1 MIKCAARDAFAAL
14 DRKNEDINMCGIIGF
29 IGHDALSRILNGL
42 ELLEYRGYDSAGL
55 AVRGE
60 AETVPEI
67 HKCQGRVKDL
77 REISPKEDHFTCGIG
92 HTRWATHGGV
102 SDTNAHPHRVGNVTL
117 VHNGIVENYKELSE
131 EYEVEDELVSET
143 DTEVVAALLNT
154 FYKGDPNEAIRRTV
168 KKLKGTYA
176 LVVMFDDIP
185 DTIYAVRNVS
195 PIVVAKKDDLTILAS
210 DPAALYQYSK
220 EFFVLDEACIL
231 KAEKGAVSV
240 VDFNGN
246 EVEPKMQVVDWD
258 ASNTGKQGY
267 PFYME
272 KEINEQPEALKK
284 ILSTY
289 VIDNDIELGYDGAVD
304 KALTAFNR
312 VCIVAC
318 GTALHAGMM
327 GANLFKKWLGIP
339 VEVEMASEFIYSDTV
354 LDKDTL
360 FIAVS
365 QSGETIDTME
375 ALKKAKNEGACCLAI
390 LNVRGSS
397 ISRTA
402 DYTLYTDAGPEIAV
416 ASTKAYTTQM
426 MIFYLLTLR
435 CASLRGKITGEYL
448 EHALENLRR
457 VPDAISQV
465 IAMKSEIRRQAKEVI
480 MASDLFMI
488 GRGMDYQVLLEGALK
503 LKEISYIHS
512 EAYAAGELKHG
523 PIALIT
529 EGTPVIAAAT
539 QTKLISKE
547 LSNVKEIKA
556 RGANVVLLTKEELK
570 DDFAQSGEYHVIGL
584 PNLDDEYMP
593 FPEIAALQLYS
604 YYVSADKG
612 LDVDKPRN
620 LAKVVT
626 VE

>member
-1 MIKCAARDAFAAL
+1 
-14 DRKNEDINMCGIIGF
+14 MCGIIGF
-29 IGHDALSRILNGL
+29 IGNDALNGILNGL
-42 ELLEYRGYDSAGL
+42 ELLEYRGYDSAGF
-55 AVRGE
+55 AIRRAGE
-60 AETVPEI
+60 SLPEI

-77 REISPKEDHFTCGIG
+77 REISPKTGDYTCGIG

-102 SDTNAHPHRVGNVTL
+102 SDTNAHPHRVGKVTL

-131 EYEVEDELVSET
+131 EYEVEDQLVSET
-143 DTEVVAALLNT
+143 DTEVVAALLNK

-185 DTIYAVRNVS
+185 DTIYATRNVS
-195 PIVVAKKDDLTILAS
+195 PIVVAKNKELTILAS
-210 DPAALYQYSK
+210 DPAALYEYSK
-220 EFFVLDEACIL
+220 EFFVLDEKCIL
-231 KAEKGAVSV
+231 KATKAQVSV
-240 VDFNGN
+240 VDFNGQ
-246 EVEPKMQVVDWD
+246 EVQPKMQVVDWD
-258 ASNTGKQGY
+258 AGNTGKQGY
-267 PFYME
+267 AYYME
-272 KEINEQPEALKK
+272 KEINEQPEALKR
-284 ILSTY
+284 ILTNYLVDGS
-289 VIDNDIELGYDGAVD
+289 IDLGYEGAVD
-304 KALTAFNR
+304 KMLTSFNR

-327 GANLFKKWLGIP
+327 GAHLFRKWLGIP
-339 VEVEMASEFIYSDTV
+339 VETEMASEFIYSDTI

-375 ALKKAKNEGACCLAI
+375 ALKKAKKEGAACLAV

-397 ISRTA
+397 ISRIA

-416 ASTKAYTTQM
+416 ASTKAYTTQL
-426 MIFYLLTLR
+426 MIFYLLVLR
-435 CASLRGKITGEYL
+435 CASLRGRMTEADL

-457 VPDAISQV
+457 VPDAITQV
-465 IAMKSEIRRQAKEVI
+465 IAIKDDIHRQAKEVI

-488 GRGMDYQVLLEGALK
+488 GRGMDYLVLLEGALK

-529 EGTPVIAAAT
+529 DGTPVIAAAT

-570 DDFAQSGEYHVIGL
+570 ADFAQSDEYHVIGL
-584 PNLDDEYMP
+584 PNLDDEYMS
-593 FPEIAALQLYS
+593 FPEIVALQLYS

>member
-1 MIKCAARDAFAAL
+1 
-14 DRKNEDINMCGIIGF
+14 MCGIIGF
-29 IGHDALSRILNGL
+29 IGNDALNGILNGL
-42 ELLEYRGYDSAGL
+42 ELLEYRGYDSAGF
-55 AVRGE
+55 AIRRAGE
-60 AETVPEI
+60 SLPEI

-77 REISPKEDHFTCGIG
+77 REISPKTGDYTCGIG

-102 SDTNAHPHRVGNVTL
+102 SDTNAHPHRVGKVTL

-131 EYEVEDELVSET
+131 EYEVEDQLVSET
-143 DTEVVAALLNT
+143 DTEVVAALLNK

-185 DTIYAVRNVS
+185 DTIYATRNVS
-195 PIVVAKKDDLTILAS
+195 PIVVAKNEELTILAS
-210 DPAALYQYSK
+210 DPAALYEYSK
-220 EFFVLDEACIL
+220 EFFVLDEKCIL
-231 KAEKGAVSV
+231 KATKAQVSV
-240 VDFNGN
+240 VDFNGQ
-246 EVEPKMQVVDWD
+246 EVQPKMQVVDWN
-258 ASNTGKQGY
+258 AGNTGKQGY
-267 PFYME
+267 AYYME
-272 KEINEQPEALKK
+272 KEINEQPEALKR
-284 ILSTY
+284 ILTNYLVDGS
-289 VIDNDIELGYDGAVD
+289 IDLGYEGAVD
-304 KALTAFNR
+304 KMLTSFNR

-327 GANLFKKWLGIP
+327 GAHLFRKWLGIP
-339 VEVEMASEFIYSDTV
+339 VETEMASEFIYSDTI

-375 ALKKAKNEGACCLAI
+375 ALKKAKKEGAACLAV

-397 ISRTA
+397 ISRIA

-416 ASTKAYTTQM
+416 ASTKAYTTQL
-426 MIFYLLTLR
+426 MIFYLLVLR
-435 CASLRGKITGEYL
+435 CASLRGRMTEADL

-457 VPDAISQV
+457 VPDAITQV
-465 IAMKSEIRRQAKEVI
+465 IAIKDDIHRQAKEVI

-488 GRGMDYQVLLEGALK
+488 GRGMDYLVLLEGALK

-529 EGTPVIAAAT
+529 DGTPVIAAAT

-570 DDFAQSGEYHVIGL
+570 ADFAQSDEYHVIGL
-584 PNLDDEYMP
+584 PNLDDEYMS
-593 FPEIAALQLYS
+593 FPEIVALQLYS

>member
-1 MIKCAARDAFAAL
+1 
-14 DRKNEDINMCGIIGF
+14 MCGIIGF
-29 IGHDALSRILNGL
+29 IGNDALNGILNGL
-42 ELLEYRGYDSAGL
+42 ELLEYRGYDSAGF
-55 AVRGE
+55 AIRRAGE
-60 AETVPEI
+60 SLPEI

-77 REISPKEDHFTCGIG
+77 REISPKTGDYTCGIG

-102 SDTNAHPHRVGNVTL
+102 SDTNAHPHRVGKVTL

-131 EYEVEDELVSET
+131 EYEVEDQLVSET
-143 DTEVVAALLNT
+143 DTEVVAALLNK

-176 LVVMFDDIP
+176 LVVMFDDVP
-185 DTIYAVRNVS
+185 DTIYATRNVS
-195 PIVVAKKDDLTILAS
+195 PIVVAKNEELTILAS
-210 DPAALYQYSK
+210 DPAALYEYSK
-220 EFFVLDEACIL
+220 EFFVLDEKCIL
-231 KAEKGAVSV
+231 KATKAQVSV
-240 VDFNGN
+240 VDFNGQ
-246 EVEPKMQVVDWD
+246 EVQPKMQVVDWD
-258 ASNTGKQGY
+258 AGNTGKQGY
-267 PFYME
+267 AYYME
-272 KEINEQPEALKK
+272 KEINEQPEALKR
-284 ILSTY
+284 ILTNYLVDGS
-289 VIDNDIELGYDGAVD
+289 IDLGYEGAVD
-304 KALTAFNR
+304 KMLTSFNR

-327 GANLFKKWLGIP
+327 GAHLFRKWLGIP
-339 VEVEMASEFIYSDTV
+339 VETEMASEFIYSDTV

-375 ALKKAKNEGACCLAI
+375 ALKKAKKEGAACLAV

-397 ISRTA
+397 ISRIA

-416 ASTKAYTTQM
+416 ASTKAYTTQL
-426 MIFYLLTLR
+426 MIFYLLVLR
-435 CASLRGKITGEYL
+435 CASLRGRMTEADL

-457 VPDAISQV
+457 VPDAITQV
-465 IAMKSEIRRQAKEVI
+465 IAIKDDIHRQAKEVI

-488 GRGMDYQVLLEGALK
+488 GRGMDYLVLLEGALK

-529 EGTPVIAAAT
+529 DGTPVIAAAT

-570 DDFAQSGEYHVIGL
+570 ADFAQSDEYHVIGL
-584 PNLDDEYMP
+584 PNLDDEYMS
-593 FPEIAALQLYS
+593 FPEIVALQLYS

>member
-1 MIKCAARDAFAAL
+1 
-14 DRKNEDINMCGIIGF
+14 MCGIIGF
-29 IGHDALSRILNGL
+29 IGNDALNGILNGL
-42 ELLEYRGYDSAGL
+42 ELLEYRGYDSAGF
-55 AVRGE
+55 AIRRAGE
-60 AETVPEI
+60 SQPEI

-77 REISPKEDHFTCGIG
+77 REISPKTGDYTCGIG

-102 SDTNAHPHRVGNVTL
+102 SDTNAHPHRVGKVTL

-131 EYEVEDELVSET
+131 EYEVEDQLVSET
-143 DTEVVAALLNT
+143 DTEVVAALLNK

-185 DTIYAVRNVS
+185 DTIYATRNVS
-195 PIVVAKKDDLTILAS
+195 PIVVAKNEELTILAS
-210 DPAALYQYSK
+210 DPAALYEYSK
-220 EFFVLDEACIL
+220 EFFVLDEKCIL
-231 KAEKGAVSV
+231 KATKAQVSV
-240 VDFNGN
+240 VDFNGQ
-246 EVEPKMQVVDWD
+246 EVQPKMQVVDWD
-258 ASNTGKQGY
+258 AGNTGKQGY
-267 PFYME
+267 AYYME
-272 KEINEQPEALKK
+272 KEINEQPEALKR
-284 ILSTY
+284 ILTNYLVDGS
-289 VIDNDIELGYDGAVD
+289 IDLGYEGAVD
-304 KALTAFNR
+304 NMLTSFNR

-327 GANLFKKWLGIP
+327 GAHLFRKWLGIP
-339 VEVEMASEFIYSDTV
+339 VETEMASEFIYSDTV

-375 ALKKAKNEGACCLAI
+375 ALKKAKKEGAACLAV

-397 ISRTA
+397 ISRIA

-416 ASTKAYTTQM
+416 ASTKAYTTQL
-426 MIFYLLTLR
+426 MIFYLLVLR
-435 CASLRGKITGEYL
+435 CASLRGRMTEADL

-457 VPDAISQV
+457 VPDAITQV
-465 IAMKSEIRRQAKEVI
+465 IAVKDDIHRQAKEVI

-488 GRGMDYQVLLEGALK
+488 GRGMDYLVLLEGALK

-529 EGTPVIAAAT
+529 DGTPVIAAAT
-539 QTKLISKE
+539 QTKLITKE

-556 RGANVVLLTKEELK
+556 RGANVVLLTKEEPK
-570 DDFAQSGEYHVIGL
+570 ADFAQSDEYHVIGL
-584 PNLDDEYMP
+584 PNLDDEYMS
-593 FPEIAALQLYS
+593 FPEIVALQLYS

>member
-1 MIKCAARDAFAAL
+1 
-14 DRKNEDINMCGIIGF
+14 MCGIIGF
-29 IGHDALSRILNGL
+29 IGNDALNGILNGL
-42 ELLEYRGYDSAGL
+42 ELLEYRGYDSAGF
-55 AVRGE
+55 AIRRAGE
-60 AETVPEI
+60 SLPEI

-77 REISPKEDHFTCGIG
+77 REISPKTGDYTCGIG

-102 SDTNAHPHRVGNVTL
+102 SDTNAHPHRVGKVTL

-131 EYEVEDELVSET
+131 EYEVEDQLVSET
-143 DTEVVAALLNT
+143 DTEVVAALLNK

-185 DTIYAVRNVS
+185 DTIYATRNVS
-195 PIVVAKKDDLTILAS
+195 PIVVAKNEELTILAS
-210 DPAALYQYSK
+210 DPAALYEYSK
-220 EFFVLDEACIL
+220 EFFVLDEKCIL
-231 KAEKGAVSV
+231 KATKAQVSV
-240 VDFNGN
+240 VDFNGQ
-246 EVEPKMQVVDWD
+246 EVQPKMQVVDWD
-258 ASNTGKQGY
+258 AGNTGKQGY
-267 PFYME
+267 AYYME
-272 KEINEQPEALKK
+272 KEINEQPEALKR
-284 ILSTY
+284 ILTNYLVDGS
-289 VIDNDIELGYDGAVD
+289 IDLGYEGAVD
-304 KALTAFNR
+304 KMLTSFNR

-327 GANLFKKWLGIP
+327 GAHLFRKWLGIL
-339 VEVEMASEFIYSDTV
+339 VETEMASEFIYSDTV

-375 ALKKAKNEGACCLAI
+375 ALKKAKKEGAACLAV

-397 ISRTA
+397 ISRIA

-416 ASTKAYTTQM
+416 ASTKAYTTQL
-426 MIFYLLTLR
+426 MIFYLLVLR
-435 CASLRGKITGEYL
+435 CASLRGRMTEADL

-457 VPDAISQV
+457 VPDAITQV
-465 IAMKSEIRRQAKEVI
+465 IAIKDDIHRQAKEVI

-488 GRGMDYQVLLEGALK
+488 GRGMDYLVLLEGALK

-529 EGTPVIAAAT
+529 DGTPVIAAAT

-570 DDFAQSGEYHVIGL
+570 ADFAQSDEYHVIGL
-584 PNLDDEYMP
+584 PNLDDEYMS
-593 FPEIAALQLYS
+593 FPEIVALQLYS

>member
-1 MIKCAARDAFAAL
+1 
-14 DRKNEDINMCGIIGF
+14 MCGIIGF
-29 IGHDALSRILNGL
+29 IGNDALNGILNGL
-42 ELLEYRGYDSAGL
+42 ELLEYRGYDSAGF
-55 AVRGE
+55 AIRRAGE
-60 AETVPEI
+60 SLPEI

-77 REISPKEDHFTCGIG
+77 REISPKTGDYTCGIG

-102 SDTNAHPHRVGNVTL
+102 SDTNAHPHRVGKVTL

-131 EYEVEDELVSET
+131 EYEVEDQLVSET
-143 DTEVVAALLNT
+143 DTEVVAALLNK

-185 DTIYAVRNVS
+185 DTIYATRNVS
-195 PIVVAKKDDLTILAS
+195 PIVVAKNEELTILAS
-210 DPAALYQYSK
+210 DPAALYEYSK
-220 EFFVLDEACIL
+220 EFFVLDEKCIL
-231 KAEKGAVSV
+231 KATKAQVSV
-240 VDFNGN
+240 VDFNGQ
-246 EVEPKMQVVDWD
+246 EVQPKMQVVDWD
-258 ASNTGKQGY
+258 AGNTGKQGY
-267 PFYME
+267 AYYME
-272 KEINEQPEALKK
+272 KEINEQPEALKR
-284 ILSTY
+284 ILTNYLVDGS
-289 VIDNDIELGYDGAVD
+289 IDLGYEGAVD
-304 KALTAFNR
+304 KMLTSFNR

-327 GANLFKKWLGIP
+327 GAHLFRKWLGIP
-339 VEVEMASEFIYSDTV
+339 VETEMASEFIYSDTV

-375 ALKKAKNEGACCLAI
+375 ALKKAKKEGAACLAV

-397 ISRTA
+397 ISRIA

-416 ASTKAYTTQM
+416 ASTKAYTTQL
-426 MIFYLLTLR
+426 MIFYLLVLR
-435 CASLRGKITGEYL
+435 CASLRGRMTEADL

-457 VPDAISQV
+457 VPDAITQV
-465 IAMKSEIRRQAKEVI
+465 IAIKDDIHRQAKEVI

-488 GRGMDYQVLLEGALK
+488 GRGMDYLVLLEGALK

-529 EGTPVIAAAT
+529 DGTPVIAAAT

-570 DDFAQSGEYHVIGL
+570 ADFAQSDEYHVIGL
-584 PNLDDEYMP
+584 PNLDDEYMS
-593 FPEIAALQLYS
+593 FPEIVALQLYP

>member
-1 MIKCAARDAFAAL
+1 
-14 DRKNEDINMCGIIGF
+14 MCGIIGF
-29 IGHDALSRILNGL
+29 IGNDALNGILNGL
-42 ELLEYRGYDSAGL
+42 ELLEYRGYDSAGF
-55 AVRGE
+55 AIRRAGE
-60 AETVPEI
+60 SQPEI

-77 REISPKEDHFTCGIG
+77 REISPKTGDYTCGIG

-102 SDTNAHPHRVGNVTL
+102 SDTNAHPHRVGKVTL

-131 EYEVEDELVSET
+131 EYEVEDQLVSET
-143 DTEVVAALLNT
+143 DTEVVAALLNK

-185 DTIYAVRNVS
+185 DTIYATRNVS
-195 PIVVAKKDDLTILAS
+195 PIVVAKNEELTILAS
-210 DPAALYQYSK
+210 DPAALYEYSK
-220 EFFVLDEACIL
+220 EFFVLDEKCIL
-231 KAEKGAVSV
+231 KATKAQVSV
-240 VDFNGN
+240 VDFNGQ
-246 EVEPKMQVVDWD
+246 EVQPKMQVVDWD
-258 ASNTGKQGY
+258 AGNTGKQGY
-267 PFYME
+267 AYYME
-272 KEINEQPEALKK
+272 KEINEQPEALKR
-284 ILSTY
+284 ILTNYLVDGS
-289 VIDNDIELGYDGAVD
+289 IDLGYEGAVD
-304 KALTAFNR
+304 KMLTSFNR

-327 GANLFKKWLGIP
+327 GVHLFRKWLGIP
-339 VEVEMASEFIYSDTV
+339 VETEMASEFIYSDTV

-375 ALKKAKNEGACCLAI
+375 ALKKAKKEGAACLAV

-397 ISRTA
+397 ISRIA

-416 ASTKAYTTQM
+416 ASTKAYTTQL
-426 MIFYLLTLR
+426 MIFYLLVLR
-435 CASLRGKITGEYL
+435 CASLRGRMTGADL

-457 VPDAISQV
+457 VPDAITQV
-465 IAMKSEIRRQAKEVI
+465 IAIKDDIHRQAKEVI

-488 GRGMDYQVLLEGALK
+488 GRGMDYLVLLEGALK

-529 EGTPVIAAAT
+529 DGTPVIAAAT

-570 DDFAQSGEYHVIGL
+570 ADFAQSDEYHVIGL
-584 PNLDDEYMP
+584 PNLDDEYMS
-593 FPEIAALQLYS
+593 FPEIVALQLYS

>member
-1 MIKCAARDAFAAL
+1 
-14 DRKNEDINMCGIIGF
+14 MCGIIGF
-29 IGHDALSRILNGL
+29 IGNDALNGILNGL
-42 ELLEYRGYDSAGL
+42 ELLEYRGYDSAGF
-55 AVRGE
+55 AIRRAGE
-60 AETVPEI
+60 SQPEI

-77 REISPKEDHFTCGIG
+77 REISPKTGDYTCGIG

-102 SDTNAHPHRVGNVTL
+102 SDTHAHPHRVGKVTL

-131 EYEVEDELVSET
+131 EYEVEDQLVSET
-143 DTEVVAALLNT
+143 DTEVVAALLNK

-176 LVVMFDDIP
+176 LVVMFDDIQ
-185 DTIYAVRNVS
+185 DTIYATRNVS
-195 PIVVAKKDDLTILAS
+195 PIVVAKNEELTILAS
-210 DPAALYQYSK
+210 DPAALYEYSK
-220 EFFVLDEACIL
+220 EFFVLDEKCIL
-231 KAEKGAVSV
+231 KATKAQVSV
-240 VDFNGN
+240 VDFNGQ
-246 EVEPKMQVVDWD
+246 EVQPKMQVVDWD
-258 ASNTGKQGY
+258 AGNTGKQGY
-267 PFYME
+267 AYYME
-272 KEINEQPEALKK
+272 KEINEQPEALKR
-284 ILSTY
+284 ILTNYLVDGS
-289 VIDNDIELGYDGAVD
+289 IDLGYEGAVD
-304 KALTAFNR
+304 KMLTSFNR

-327 GANLFKKWLGIP
+327 GAHLFRKWLGIP
-339 VEVEMASEFIYSDTV
+339 VETEMASEFIYSDTV

-375 ALKKAKNEGACCLAI
+375 ALKKAKKEGAACLAV

-397 ISRTA
+397 ISRIA

-416 ASTKAYTTQM
+416 ASTKAYTTQL
-426 MIFYLLTLR
+426 MIFYLLVLR
-435 CASLRGKITGEYL
+435 CASLRGRMTEADL

-457 VPDAISQV
+457 VPDAITQV
-465 IAMKSEIRRQAKEVI
+465 IAIKDDIHRQAKEVI

-488 GRGMDYQVLLEGALK
+488 GRGMDYLVLLEGALK

-529 EGTPVIAAAT
+529 DGTPVIAAAT

-570 DDFAQSGEYHVIGL
+570 ADFAQSDEYHVIGL
-584 PNLDDEYMP
+584 PNLDDEYMS
-593 FPEIAALQLYS
+593 FPEIVALQLYS

>member
-1 MIKCAARDAFAAL
+1 
-14 DRKNEDINMCGIIGF
+14 MCGIIGF
-29 IGHDALSRILNGL
+29 IGNDALNGILNGL
-42 ELLEYRGYDSAGL
+42 ELLEYRGYDSAGF
-55 AVRGE
+55 AIRRVGE
-60 AETVPEI
+60 SQPEI

-77 REISPKEDHFTCGIG
+77 REISPKTGDYTCGIG

-102 SDTNAHPHRVGNVTL
+102 SDTNAHPHRVGKVTL

-131 EYEVEDELVSET
+131 EYEVEDQLVSET
-143 DTEVVAALLNT
+143 DTEVVAALLNK

-185 DTIYAVRNVS
+185 DTIYATRNVS
-195 PIVVAKKDDLTILAS
+195 PIVVAKNEELTILAS
-210 DPAALYQYSK
+210 DPAALYEYSK
-220 EFFVLDEACIL
+220 EFFVLDEKCIL
-231 KAEKGAVSV
+231 KATKAQVSV
-240 VDFNGN
+240 VDFNGQ
-246 EVEPKMQVVDWD
+246 EVQPKMQVVDWD
-258 ASNTGKQGY
+258 AGNTGKQGY
-267 PFYME
+267 AYYME
-272 KEINEQPEALKK
+272 KEINEQPEALKR
-284 ILSTY
+284 ILTNYLVDGS
-289 VIDNDIELGYDGAVD
+289 IDLGYEGAVD
-304 KALTAFNR
+304 KMLTSFNR

-327 GANLFKKWLGIP
+327 GAHLFRKWLGIP
-339 VEVEMASEFIYSDTV
+339 VETEMASEFIYSDTI

-375 ALKKAKNEGACCLAI
+375 ALKKAKKEGAACLAV

-397 ISRTA
+397 ISRIA

-416 ASTKAYTTQM
+416 ASTKAYTTQL
-426 MIFYLLTLR
+426 MIFYLLVLR
-435 CASLRGKITGEYL
+435 CASLRGRMTEADL

-457 VPDAISQV
+457 VPDAITQV
-465 IAMKSEIRRQAKEVI
+465 IAIKDDIHRQAKEVI

-488 GRGMDYQVLLEGALK
+488 GRGMDYLVLLEGALK

-529 EGTPVIAAAT
+529 DGTPVIAAAT

-570 DDFAQSGEYHVIGL
+570 ADFAQSDEYHVIGL
-584 PNLDDEYMP
+584 PNLDDEYMS
-593 FPEIAALQLYS
+593 FPEIVALQLYS

>member
-1 MIKCAARDAFAAL
+1 
-14 DRKNEDINMCGIIGF
+14 MCGIIGF
-29 IGHDALSRILNGL
+29 IGNDALNGILNGL
-42 ELLEYRGYDSAGL
+42 ELLEYRGYDSAGF
-55 AVRGE
+55 AIRRAGE
-60 AETVPEI
+60 SLPEI

-77 REISPKEDHFTCGIG
+77 REISPKTGDYTCGIG

-102 SDTNAHPHRVGNVTL
+102 SDTNAHPHRVGKVTL

-131 EYEVEDELVSET
+131 EYEVEDQLVSET
-143 DTEVVAALLNT
+143 DTEVVAALLNK

-185 DTIYAVRNVS
+185 DTIYATRNVS
-195 PIVVAKKDDLTILAS
+195 PIVVAKNEKLTILAS
-210 DPAALYQYSK
+210 DPAALYEYSK
-220 EFFVLDEACIL
+220 EFFVLDEKCIL
-231 KAEKGAVSV
+231 KATKAQVSV
-240 VDFNGN
+240 VDFNGQ
-246 EVEPKMQVVDWD
+246 EVQPKMQVVDWD
-258 ASNTGKQGY
+258 AGNTGKQGY
-267 PFYME
+267 AYYME
-272 KEINEQPEALKK
+272 KEINEQPEALKR
-284 ILSTY
+284 ILTNYLVDGS
-289 VIDNDIELGYDGAVD
+289 IDLGYEGAVD
-304 KALTAFNR
+304 KMLTSFNR

-327 GANLFKKWLGIP
+327 GAHLFRKWLGIP
-339 VEVEMASEFIYSDTV
+339 VETEMASEFIYSDTV

-375 ALKKAKNEGACCLAI
+375 ALKKAKKEGAACLAV

-397 ISRTA
+397 ISRIA

-416 ASTKAYTTQM
+416 ASTKAYTTQL
-426 MIFYLLTLR
+426 MIFYLLVLR
-435 CASLRGKITGEYL
+435 CASLRGRMTEADL

-457 VPDAISQV
+457 VPDAITQV
-465 IAMKSEIRRQAKEVI
+465 IATKDDIHRQAKEVI

-488 GRGMDYQVLLEGALK
+488 GRGMDYLVLLEGALK

-529 EGTPVIAAAT
+529 DGTPVIAAAT

-570 DDFAQSGEYHVIGL
+570 ADFAQSDEYHVIGL
-584 PNLDDEYMP
+584 PNLDDEYMS
-593 FPEIAALQLYS
+593 FPEIVALQLYS

>member
-1 MIKCAARDAFAAL
+1 
-14 DRKNEDINMCGIIGF
+14 MCGIIGF
-29 IGHDALSRILNGL
+29 IGNDALNGILNGL
-42 ELLEYRGYDSAGL
+42 ELLEYRGYDSAGF
-55 AVRGE
+55 AIRRAGE
-60 AETVPEI
+60 SQPEI

-77 REISPKEDHFTCGIG
+77 REISPKTGDYTCGIG

-102 SDTNAHPHRVGNVTL
+102 SDTNAHPHRVGKVTL

-131 EYEVEDELVSET
+131 EYEVEDQLVSET
-143 DTEVVAALLNT
+143 DTEVVAALLNK

-185 DTIYAVRNVS
+185 DTIYATRNVS
-195 PIVVAKKDDLTILAS
+195 PIVVAKNEELTILAS
-210 DPAALYQYSK
+210 DPAALYEYSK
-220 EFFVLDEACIL
+220 EFFVLDEKCIL
-231 KAEKGAVSV
+231 KATKAQVSV
-240 VDFNGN
+240 VDFNGQ
-246 EVEPKMQVVDWD
+246 EVQPKMQVVDWD
-258 ASNTGKQGY
+258 AGNTGKQGY
-267 PFYME
+267 AYYME
-272 KEINEQPEALKK
+272 KEINEQPEALKR
-284 ILSTY
+284 ILTNYLVDGS
-289 VIDNDIELGYDGAVD
+289 IDLGYEGAVD
-304 KALTAFNR
+304 KMLTSFNR

-327 GANLFKKWLGIP
+327 GAHLFRKWLGIP
-339 VEVEMASEFIYSDTV
+339 VETEMASEFIYSDTV

-375 ALKKAKNEGACCLAI
+375 ALKKAKKEGAACLAV

-397 ISRTA
+397 ISRIA

-416 ASTKAYTTQM
+416 ASTKAYTTQL
-426 MIFYLLTLR
+426 MIFYLLVLR
-435 CASLRGKITGEYL
+435 CASLRGRMTEADL

-457 VPDAISQV
+457 VSDAITQV
-465 IAMKSEIRRQAKEVI
+465 IAIKDDIHRQAKEVI

-488 GRGMDYQVLLEGALK
+488 GRGMDYLVLLEGALK

-529 EGTPVIAAAT
+529 DGTPVIAAAT

-570 DDFAQSGEYHVIGL
+570 ADFAQSDEYHVIGL
-584 PNLDDEYMP
+584 PNLDDEYMS
-593 FPEIAALQLYS
+593 FPEIVALQLYS

>member
-1 MIKCAARDAFAAL
+1 
-14 DRKNEDINMCGIIGF
+14 MCGIIGF
-29 IGHDALSRILNGL
+29 IGNDALNGILNGL
-42 ELLEYRGYDSAGL
+42 ELLEYRGYDSAGF
-55 AVRGE
+55 AIRRAGE
-60 AETVPEI
+60 SLPEI

-77 REISPKEDHFTCGIG
+77 REISPKTGDYTCGIG

-102 SDTNAHPHRVGNVTL
+102 SDTNAHPHRVGKVTL

-131 EYEVEDELVSET
+131 EYEVEDQLVSET
-143 DTEVVAALLNT
+143 DTEVVAALLNK

-185 DTIYAVRNVS
+185 DTIYATRNVS
-195 PIVVAKKDDLTILAS
+195 PIVVAKNEELTILAS
-210 DPAALYQYSK
+210 DPAALYEYSK
-220 EFFVLDEACIL
+220 EFFVLDEKCIL
-231 KAEKGAVSV
+231 KATKAQVSV
-240 VDFNGN
+240 VDFNGQ
-246 EVEPKMQVVDWD
+246 EVQPKMQVVDWD
-258 ASNTGKQGY
+258 AGNTGKQGY
-267 PFYME
+267 AYYME
-272 KEINEQPEALKK
+272 KEINEQPEALKR
-284 ILSTY
+284 ILTNYLVDGS
-289 VIDNDIELGYDGAVD
+289 IDLGYEGAVD
-304 KALTAFNR
+304 KMLTSFNR

-327 GANLFKKWLGIP
+327 GAHLFRKWLGIP
-339 VEVEMASEFIYSDTV
+339 VETEMASEFIYSDTV

-375 ALKKAKNEGACCLAI
+375 ALKKAKKEGAACLAV

-397 ISRTA
+397 ISRIA

-416 ASTKAYTTQM
+416 ASTKAYTTQL
-426 MIFYLLTLR
+426 MIFYLLVLR
-435 CASLRGKITGEYL
+435 CASLRGRMTEADL

-457 VPDAISQV
+457 VPDAITQV
-465 IAMKSEIRRQAKEVI
+465 IAIKDDIHRQAKEVI

-488 GRGMDYQVLLEGALK
+488 GRGMDYLVLLEGALK

-529 EGTPVIAAAT
+529 DGTPVIAAAT

-570 DDFAQSGEYHVIGL
+570 ADFAQSDEYHVIGL
-584 PNLDDEYMP
+584 SNLDDEYMS
-593 FPEIAALQLYS
+593 FPEIVALQLYS

>member
-1 MIKCAARDAFAAL
+1 
-14 DRKNEDINMCGIIGF
+14 MCGIIGF
-29 IGHDALSRILNGL
+29 IGNDALNGILNGL
-42 ELLEYRGYDSAGL
+42 ELLEYRGYDSAGF
-55 AVRGE
+55 AIRRAGE
-60 AETVPEI
+60 SLPEI

-77 REISPKEDHFTCGIG
+77 REISPKTGDYTCGIG

-102 SDTNAHPHRVGNVTL
+102 SDTNAHPHRVGKVTL

-131 EYEVEDELVSET
+131 EYEVEDQLVSET
-143 DTEVVAALLNT
+143 DTEVVAALLNK

-185 DTIYAVRNVS
+185 DTIYATRNVS
-195 PIVVAKKDDLTILAS
+195 PIVVAKNEELTILAS
-210 DPAALYQYSK
+210 DPAALYEYSK
-220 EFFVLDEACIL
+220 EFFVLDEKCIL
-231 KAEKGAVSV
+231 KATKAQVSV
-240 VDFNGN
+240 VDFNGQ
-246 EVEPKMQVVDWD
+246 EVQPKMQVVDWD
-258 ASNTGKQGY
+258 AGNTGKQGY
-267 PFYME
+267 AYYME
-272 KEINEQPEALKK
+272 KEINEQPEALKR
-284 ILSTY
+284 ILTNYLVDGS
-289 VIDNDIELGYDGAVD
+289 IDLGYEGAVD
-304 KALTAFNR
+304 KMLTSFNR

-327 GANLFKKWLGIP
+327 GAHLFRKWLGIP
-339 VEVEMASEFIYSDTV
+339 VETEMASEFIYSDTI

-375 ALKKAKNEGACCLAI
+375 ALKKAKKEGAACLAV

-397 ISRTA
+397 ISRIA

-416 ASTKAYTTQM
+416 ASTKAYTTQL
-426 MIFYLLTLR
+426 MIFYLMVLR
-435 CASLRGKITGEYL
+435 CASLRGRMTEADL

-457 VPDAISQV
+457 VPDAITQV
-465 IAMKSEIRRQAKEVI
+465 IAIKDDIHRQAKEVI

-488 GRGMDYQVLLEGALK
+488 GRGMDYLVLLEGALK

-529 EGTPVIAAAT
+529 DGTPVIAAAT

-570 DDFAQSGEYHVIGL
+570 ADFAQSDEYHVIGL
-584 PNLDDEYMP
+584 PNLDDEYML
-593 FPEIAALQLYS
+593 FPEIVALQLYS

>member
-1 MIKCAARDAFAAL
+1 
-14 DRKNEDINMCGIIGF
+14 MCGIIGF
-29 IGHDALSRILNGL
+29 IGNDALNGILNGL
-42 ELLEYRGYDSAGL
+42 ELLEYRGYDSAGF
-55 AVRGE
+55 AIRRAGE
-60 AETVPEI
+60 SQPEI

-77 REISPKEDHFTCGIG
+77 REISPKTGDYTCGIG

-102 SDTNAHPHRVGNVTL
+102 SDTNAHPHRVGKVTL

-131 EYEVEDELVSET
+131 EYEVEDQLVSET
-143 DTEVVAALLNT
+143 DTEVVAALLNK

-185 DTIYAVRNVS
+185 DTIYATRNVS
-195 PIVVAKKDDLTILAS
+195 PIVVAKNEELTILAS
-210 DPAALYQYSK
+210 DPAALYEYSK
-220 EFFVLDEACIL
+220 EFFVLDEKCIL
-231 KAEKGAVSV
+231 KATKAQVSV
-240 VDFNGN
+240 VDFNGQ
-246 EVEPKMQVVDWD
+246 EVQPKMQVVDWD
-258 ASNTGKQGY
+258 AGNTGKQGY
-267 PFYME
+267 AYYME
-272 KEINEQPEALKK
+272 KEINEQPEALKR
-284 ILSTY
+284 ILTNYLVDGS
-289 VIDNDIELGYDGAVD
+289 IDLGHEGAVD
-304 KALTAFNR
+304 KMLTSFNR

-327 GANLFKKWLGIP
+327 GAHLFRKWLGIP
-339 VEVEMASEFIYSDTV
+339 VETEMASEFIYSDTV

-375 ALKKAKNEGACCLAI
+375 ALKKAKKEGAACLAV

-397 ISRTA
+397 ISRIA

-416 ASTKAYTTQM
+416 ASTKAYTTQL
-426 MIFYLLTLR
+426 MIFYLLVLR
-435 CASLRGKITGEYL
+435 CASLRGRMTEADL

-457 VPDAISQV
+457 VPDAITQV
-465 IAMKSEIRRQAKEVI
+465 IAIKDDIHRQAKEVI

-488 GRGMDYQVLLEGALK
+488 GRGMDYLVLLEGALK

-529 EGTPVIAAAT
+529 DGTPVIAAAT

-570 DDFAQSGEYHVIGL
+570 ADFAQSDEYHVIGL
-584 PNLDDEYMP
+584 PNLDDEYMS
-593 FPEIAALQLYS
+593 FPEIVALQLYS

>member
-1 MIKCAARDAFAAL
+1 
-14 DRKNEDINMCGIIGF
+14 MCGIIGF
-29 IGHDALSRILNGL
+29 IGNDALNGILNGL
-42 ELLEYRGYDSAGL
+42 ELLEYRGYDSAGF
-55 AVRGE
+55 AIRRAGE
-60 AETVPEI
+60 SLPEI
-67 HKCQGRVKDL
+67 HKCRGRVKDL
-77 REISPKEDHFTCGIG
+77 REISPKTGDYTCGIG

-102 SDTNAHPHRVGNVTL
+102 SDTNAHPHRVGKVTL

-131 EYEVEDELVSET
+131 EYEVEDQLVSET
-143 DTEVVAALLNT
+143 DTEVVAALLNK

-185 DTIYAVRNVS
+185 DTIYATRNVS
-195 PIVVAKKDDLTILAS
+195 PIVVAKNEELTILAS
-210 DPAALYQYSK
+210 DPAALYEYSK
-220 EFFVLDEACIL
+220 EFFVLDEKCIL
-231 KAEKGAVSV
+231 KATKAQVSV
-240 VDFNGN
+240 VDFNGQ
-246 EVEPKMQVVDWD
+246 EVQPKMQVVDWD
-258 ASNTGKQGY
+258 AGNTGKQGY
-267 PFYME
+267 AYYME
-272 KEINEQPEALKK
+272 KEINEQPEALKR
-284 ILSTY
+284 ILTNYLVDGS
-289 VIDNDIELGYDGAVD
+289 IDLGYEGAVD
-304 KALTAFNR
+304 KMLTSFNR

-327 GANLFKKWLGIP
+327 GAHLFRKWLGIP
-339 VEVEMASEFIYSDTV
+339 VETEMASEFIYSDTV

-375 ALKKAKNEGACCLAI
+375 ALKKAKKEGAACLAV

-397 ISRTA
+397 ISRIA

-416 ASTKAYTTQM
+416 ASTKAYTTQL
-426 MIFYLLTLR
+426 MIFYLLVLR
-435 CASLRGKITGEYL
+435 CASLRGRMTEADL

-457 VPDAISQV
+457 VPDAITQV
-465 IAMKSEIRRQAKEVI
+465 IAIKDDIHRQAKEVI

-488 GRGMDYQVLLEGALK
+488 GRGMDYLVLLEGALK

-529 EGTPVIAAAT
+529 DGTPVIAAAT

-570 DDFAQSGEYHVIGL
+570 ADFAQNDEYHVIGL
-584 PNLDDEYMP
+584 PNLDDEYMS
-593 FPEIAALQLYS
+593 FPEIVALQLYS

>member
-1 MIKCAARDAFAAL
+1 
-14 DRKNEDINMCGIIGF
+14 MCGIIGF
-29 IGHDALSRILNGL
+29 IGNDALNGILNGL
-42 ELLEYRGYDSAGL
+42 ELLEYRGYDSAGF
-55 AVRGE
+55 AIRRAGE
-60 AETVPEI
+60 SLPEI

-77 REISPKEDHFTCGIG
+77 REISPKTGDYTCGIG

-102 SDTNAHPHRVGNVTL
+102 SDTNAHPHRVGKVTL

-131 EYEVEDELVSET
+131 EYEVEDQLVSET
-143 DTEVVAALLNT
+143 DTEVVAALLNK

-185 DTIYAVRNVS
+185 DTIYATRNVS
-195 PIVVAKKDDLTILAS
+195 PIVVAKNEELTILAS
-210 DPAALYQYSK
+210 DPAALYEYSK
-220 EFFVLDEACIL
+220 EFFVLDEKCIL
-231 KAEKGAVSV
+231 KATKAQVSV
-240 VDFNGN
+240 VDFNGQ
-246 EVEPKMQVVDWD
+246 EVQPKMQVVDWE
-258 ASNTGKQGY
+258 AGNTGKQGY
-267 PFYME
+267 AYYME
-272 KEINEQPEALKK
+272 KEINEQPEALKR
-284 ILSTY
+284 ILTNYLVDGS
-289 VIDNDIELGYDGAVD
+289 IDLGYEGAVD
-304 KALTAFNR
+304 KMLTSFNR

-327 GANLFKKWLGIP
+327 GAHLFRKWLGIP
-339 VEVEMASEFIYSDTV
+339 VETEMASEFIYSDTV
-354 LDKDTL
+354 LDKGTL

-375 ALKKAKNEGACCLAI
+375 ALKKAKKEGAACLAV

-397 ISRTA
+397 ISRIA

-416 ASTKAYTTQM
+416 ASTKAYTTQL
-426 MIFYLLTLR
+426 MIFYLLVLR
-435 CASLRGKITGEYL
+435 CASLRGRMTEADL

-457 VPDAISQV
+457 VPDAITQV
-465 IAMKSEIRRQAKEVI
+465 IAIKDDIHRQAKEVI

-488 GRGMDYQVLLEGALK
+488 GRGMDYLVLLEGALK

-529 EGTPVIAAAT
+529 DGTPVIAAAT

-570 DDFAQSGEYHVIGL
+570 ADFAQSDEYHVIGL
-584 PNLDDEYMP
+584 PNLDDDYMS
-593 FPEIAALQLYS
+593 FPEIVALQLYS

>member
-1 MIKCAARDAFAAL
+1 
-14 DRKNEDINMCGIIGF
+14 MCGIIGF
-29 IGHDALSRILNGL
+29 IGNDALNGILNGL
-42 ELLEYRGYDSAGL
+42 ELLEYRGYDSAGF
-55 AVRGE
+55 AIRRAGE
-60 AETVPEI
+60 SLPEI

-77 REISPKEDHFTCGIG
+77 REISPKTGDYTCGIG

-102 SDTNAHPHRVGNVTL
+102 SDTNAHPHRVGKVTL

-131 EYEVEDELVSET
+131 EYEVEDQLVSET
-143 DTEVVAALLNT
+143 DTEVVAALLNK

-185 DTIYAVRNVS
+185 DTIYATRNVS
-195 PIVVAKKDDLTILAS
+195 PIVVAKNEELTILAS
-210 DPAALYQYSK
+210 DPAALYEYSK
-220 EFFVLDEACIL
+220 EFFVLDEKCIL
-231 KAEKGAVSV
+231 KATKAQVSV
-240 VDFNGN
+240 VDFNGQ
-246 EVEPKMQVVDWD
+246 EVQPKMQVVDWD
-258 ASNTGKQGY
+258 AGNTGKQGY
-267 PFYME
+267 AYYME
-272 KEINEQPEALKK
+272 KEINEQPEALKR
-284 ILSTY
+284 ILTNYLVDGS
-289 VIDNDIELGYDGAVD
+289 IDLGYEGAVD
-304 KALTAFNR
+304 KMLTSFNR

-327 GANLFKKWLGIP
+327 GAHLFRKWLGIP
-339 VEVEMASEFIYSDTV
+339 VETEMASEFIYSDTV

-375 ALKKAKNEGACCLAI
+375 ALKKAKKEGAACLAV

-397 ISRTA
+397 ISRIA

-416 ASTKAYTTQM
+416 ASTKAYTTQL
-426 MIFYLLTLR
+426 MIFYLLVLR
-435 CASLRGKITGEYL
+435 CASLRGRMTEADL

-457 VPDAISQV
+457 VPDAITQV
-465 IAMKSEIRRQAKEVI
+465 ISIKDDIHRQAKEVI

-488 GRGMDYQVLLEGALK
+488 GRGMDYLVLLEGALK

-512 EAYAAGELKHG
+512 EAYAAGELKQG

-529 EGTPVIAAAT
+529 DGTPVIAAAT

-570 DDFAQSGEYHVIGL
+570 ADFAQSDEYHVIGL
-584 PNLDDEYMP
+584 PNLDDEYMS
-593 FPEIAALQLYS
+593 FPEIVALQLYS

>member
-1 MIKCAARDAFAAL
+1 
-14 DRKNEDINMCGIIGF
+14 MCGIIGF
-29 IGHDALSRILNGL
+29 IGNDALNGILNGL
-42 ELLEYRGYDSAGL
+42 ELLEYRGYDSAGF
-55 AVRGE
+55 AIRRAGE
-60 AETVPEI
+60 SLPEI

-77 REISPKEDHFTCGIG
+77 REISPKTGDYTCGIG

-102 SDTNAHPHRVGNVTL
+102 SDTNAHPHRVGKVTL

-131 EYEVEDELVSET
+131 EYEVEDQLVSET
-143 DTEVVAALLNT
+143 DTEVVAALLNK

-185 DTIYAVRNVS
+185 DTIYATRNVS
-195 PIVVAKKDDLTILAS
+195 PIVVAKNEELTILAS
-210 DPAALYQYSK
+210 DPAALYEYSK
-220 EFFVLDEACIL
+220 EFFVLDEKCIL
-231 KAEKGAVSV
+231 KATKAQVSV
-240 VDFNGN
+240 VDFNGQ
-246 EVEPKMQVVDWD
+246 EVQPKMQVLDWD
-258 ASNTGKQGY
+258 AGNTGKQGY
-267 PFYME
+267 AYYME
-272 KEINEQPEALKK
+272 KEINEQPEALKR
-284 ILSTY
+284 ILTNYLVDGS
-289 VIDNDIELGYDGAVD
+289 IDLGYEGAVD
-304 KALTAFNR
+304 KMLTSFNR

-327 GANLFKKWLGIP
+327 GAHLFRKWLGIP
-339 VEVEMASEFIYSDTV
+339 VETEMASEFIYSDTV

-375 ALKKAKNEGACCLAI
+375 ALKKAKKEGAACLAV

-397 ISRTA
+397 ISRIA

-416 ASTKAYTTQM
+416 ASTKAYTTQL
-426 MIFYLLTLR
+426 MIFYLLVLR
-435 CASLRGKITGEYL
+435 CASLRGRMTEADL

-457 VPDAISQV
+457 VPDAITQV
-465 IAMKSEIRRQAKEVI
+465 IAIKDDIHRQAKEVI

-488 GRGMDYQVLLEGALK
+488 GRGMDYLVLLEGALK

-529 EGTPVIAAAT
+529 DGTPVIAAAT

-570 DDFAQSGEYHVIGL
+570 ADFAQSDEYHVIGL
-584 PNLDDEYMP
+584 PNLDDEYMS
-593 FPEIAALQLYS
+593 FPEIVALQLYS

>member
-1 MIKCAARDAFAAL
+1 
-14 DRKNEDINMCGIIGF
+14 MCGIIGF
-29 IGHDALSRILNGL
+29 IGNDALNGILNGL
-42 ELLEYRGYDSAGL
+42 ELLEYRGYDSAGF
-55 AVRGE
+55 AIRRAGE
-60 AETVPEI
+60 SLPEI

-77 REISPKEDHFTCGIG
+77 REISPKTGDYTCGIG

-102 SDTNAHPHRVGNVTL
+102 SDTNAHPHRVGKVTL

-131 EYEVEDELVSET
+131 EYEVEDQLVSET
-143 DTEVVAALLNT
+143 DTEVVAALLNK

-185 DTIYAVRNVS
+185 DTIYATRNVS
-195 PIVVAKKDDLTILAS
+195 PIVVAKNEELTILAS
-210 DPAALYQYSK
+210 DPAALYEYSK
-220 EFFVLDEACIL
+220 EFFVLDEKCIL
-231 KAEKGAVSV
+231 KATKAQVSV
-240 VDFNGN
+240 VDFNGQ
-246 EVEPKMQVVDWD
+246 EVQPKMQVVDWD
-258 ASNTGKQGY
+258 AGNTGKQGY
-267 PFYME
+267 AYYME
-272 KEINEQPEALKK
+272 KEINEQPEALKR
-284 ILSTY
+284 ILTNY
-289 VIDNDIELGYDGAVD
+289 LVDGIIDLGYEGAVD
-304 KALTAFNR
+304 KMLTSFNR

-327 GANLFKKWLGIP
+327 GAHLFRKWLGIP
-339 VEVEMASEFIYSDTV
+339 VETEMASEFIYSDTI

-375 ALKKAKNEGACCLAI
+375 ALKKAKKEGAACLAV

-397 ISRTA
+397 ISRIA

-416 ASTKAYTTQM
+416 ASTKAYTTQL
-426 MIFYLLTLR
+426 MIFYLLVLR
-435 CASLRGKITGEYL
+435 CASLRGRMTEADL

-457 VPDAISQV
+457 VPDAITQV
-465 IAMKSEIRRQAKEVI
+465 IAIKDDIHRQAKEVI

-488 GRGMDYQVLLEGALK
+488 GRGMDYLVLLEGALK

-529 EGTPVIAAAT
+529 DGTPVIAAAT

-570 DDFAQSGEYHVIGL
+570 ADFAQSDEYHVIGL
-584 PNLDDEYMP
+584 PNLDDEYMS
-593 FPEIAALQLYS
+593 FPEIVALQLYS

>member
-1 MIKCAARDAFAAL
+1 
-14 DRKNEDINMCGIIGF
+14 MCGIIGF
-29 IGHDALSRILNGL
+29 IGNDALNGILNGL
-42 ELLEYRGYDSAGL
+42 ELLEYRGYDSAGF
-55 AVRGE
+55 AIRRAGE
-60 AETVPEI
+60 SQPEI

-77 REISPKEDHFTCGIG
+77 REISPKTGDYTCGIG
-92 HTRWATHGGV
+92 HPRWATHGGV
-102 SDTNAHPHRVGNVTL
+102 SDTNAHPHRVGKVTL

-131 EYEVEDELVSET
+131 EYEVEDQLVSET
-143 DTEVVAALLNT
+143 DTEVVAALLNK

-185 DTIYAVRNVS
+185 DTIYATRNVS
-195 PIVVAKKDDLTILAS
+195 PIVVAKNEELTILAS
-210 DPAALYQYSK
+210 DPAALYEYSK
-220 EFFVLDEACIL
+220 EFFVLDEKCIL
-231 KAEKGAVSV
+231 KATKAQVYV
-240 VDFNGN
+240 VDFNGQ
-246 EVEPKMQVVDWD
+246 EVQPKMQVVDWD
-258 ASNTGKQGY
+258 AGNTGKQGY
-267 PFYME
+267 AYYME
-272 KEINEQPEALKK
+272 KEINEQPEALKR
-284 ILSTY
+284 ILTNYLVDGS
-289 VIDNDIELGYDGAVD
+289 IDLGYEGAVD
-304 KALTAFNR
+304 KMLTSFNR

-327 GANLFKKWLGIP
+327 GAHLFRKWLGIP
-339 VEVEMASEFIYSDTV
+339 VETEMASEFIYSDTV
-354 LDKDTL
+354 LDKGTL

-375 ALKKAKNEGACCLAI
+375 ALKKAKKEGAACLAV

-397 ISRTA
+397 ISRIA

-416 ASTKAYTTQM
+416 ASTKAYTTQL
-426 MIFYLLTLR
+426 MIFYLLVLR
-435 CASLRGKITGEYL
+435 CASLRGRMTEADL

-457 VPDAISQV
+457 VPDAITQV
-465 IAMKSEIRRQAKEVI
+465 IAIKDDIHRQAKEVI

-488 GRGMDYQVLLEGALK
+488 GRGMDYLVLLEGALK

-529 EGTPVIAAAT
+529 DGTPVIAAAT

-570 DDFAQSGEYHVIGL
+570 ADFAQSDEYHVIGL
-584 PNLDDEYMP
+584 PNLDDEYMS
-593 FPEIAALQLYS
+593 FPEIVALQLYS

>member
-1 MIKCAARDAFAAL
+1 
-14 DRKNEDINMCGIIGF
+14 MCGIIGF
-29 IGHDALSRILNGL
+29 IGNDALNGILNGL
-42 ELLEYRGYDSAGL
+42 ELLEYRGYDSAGF
-55 AVRGE
+55 AIRRAGE
-60 AETVPEI
+60 SLPEI

-77 REISPKEDHFTCGIG
+77 REISPKTGDYTCGIG

-102 SDTNAHPHRVGNVTL
+102 SDTNAHPHRVGKVTL

-131 EYEVEDELVSET
+131 EYEVEDQLVSET
-143 DTEVVAALLNT
+143 DTEVVAALLNK

-185 DTIYAVRNVS
+185 DTIYATRNVS
-195 PIVVAKKDDLTILAS
+195 PIVVAKNEELTILAS
-210 DPAALYQYSK
+210 DPAALYEYSK
-220 EFFVLDEACIL
+220 EFFVLDEKCIL
-231 KAEKGAVSV
+231 KATKAQVSV
-240 VDFNGN
+240 VDFNGQ
-246 EVEPKMQVVDWD
+246 EVQPKMQVVDWD
-258 ASNTGKQGY
+258 AGNTGKQGY
-267 PFYME
+267 AYYME
-272 KEINEQPEALKK
+272 KEINEQPEALKR
-284 ILSTY
+284 ILTNYLVDGS
-289 VIDNDIELGYDGAVD
+289 IDLGYEGAVD
-304 KALTAFNR
+304 KMLTSFNR

-327 GANLFKKWLGIP
+327 GAHLFRKWLGIP
-339 VEVEMASEFIYSDTV
+339 VETEMASEFIYSDTV
-354 LDKDTL
+354 LDKGTL

-375 ALKKAKNEGACCLAI
+375 ALKKAKKEGAACLAV

-397 ISRTA
+397 ISRIA

-416 ASTKAYTTQM
+416 ASTKAYTTQL
-426 MIFYLLTLR
+426 MIFYLLVLR
-435 CASLRGKITGEYL
+435 CASLRGRMTEADL

-457 VPDAISQV
+457 VPDAITQV
-465 IAMKSEIRRQAKEVI
+465 IALKDDIHRQAKEVI

-488 GRGMDYQVLLEGALK
+488 GRGMDYLVLLEGALK

-529 EGTPVIAAAT
+529 DGTPVIAAAT

-570 DDFAQSGEYHVIGL
+570 ADFAQSDEYHVIGL
-584 PNLDDEYMP
+584 PNLDDEYMS
-593 FPEIAALQLYS
+593 FPEIVALQLYS

>member
-1 MIKCAARDAFAAL
+1 
-14 DRKNEDINMCGIIGF
+14 MCGIIGF
-29 IGHDALSRILNGL
+29 IGNDALNGILNGL
-42 ELLEYRGYDSAGL
+42 ELLEYRGYDSAGF
-55 AVRGE
+55 AIRSAGE
-60 AETVPEI
+60 SQPEI

-77 REISPKEDHFTCGIG
+77 REISPKTGDYTCGIG

-102 SDTNAHPHRVGNVTL
+102 SDTNAHPHRVGKVTL

-131 EYEVEDELVSET
+131 EYEVEDQLVSET
-143 DTEVVAALLNT
+143 DTEVVAALLNK

-185 DTIYAVRNVS
+185 DTIYATRNVS
-195 PIVVAKKDDLTILAS
+195 PIVVAKNEELTILAS
-210 DPAALYQYSK
+210 DPAALYEYSK
-220 EFFVLDEACIL
+220 EFFVLDEKCIL
-231 KAEKGAVSV
+231 KATKAQVSV
-240 VDFNGN
+240 VDFNGQ
-246 EVEPKMQVVDWD
+246 EVQPKMQVVDWD
-258 ASNTGKQGY
+258 AGNTGKQGY
-267 PFYME
+267 AYYME
-272 KEINEQPEALKK
+272 KEINEQPEALKR
-284 ILSTY
+284 ILTNYLVDGS
-289 VIDNDIELGYDGAVD
+289 IDLGYEGAVD
-304 KALTAFNR
+304 KMLTSFNR

-327 GANLFKKWLGIP
+327 GAHLFRKWLGIP
-339 VEVEMASEFIYSDTV
+339 VETEMASEFIYSDTV

-375 ALKKAKNEGACCLAI
+375 ALKKAKKEGAACLAV

-397 ISRTA
+397 ISRIA

-416 ASTKAYTTQM
+416 ASTKAYTTQL
-426 MIFYLLTLR
+426 MIFYLLVLR
-435 CASLRGKITGEYL
+435 CASLRGRMTEADL

-457 VPDAISQV
+457 VPDAITQV
-465 IAMKSEIRRQAKEVI
+465 IAIKDDIHRQAKEVI

-488 GRGMDYQVLLEGALK
+488 GRGMDYLVLLEGALK

-529 EGTPVIAAAT
+529 DGTPVIAAAT

-570 DDFAQSGEYHVIGL
+570 ADFAQSDEYHVIGL
-584 PNLDDEYMP
+584 PNLDDEYMS
-593 FPEIAALQLYS
+593 FPEIVALQLYS

>member
-1 MIKCAARDAFAAL
+1 
-14 DRKNEDINMCGIIGF
+14 MCGIIGF
-29 IGHDALSRILNGL
+29 IGNDALNGILNGL
-42 ELLEYRGYDSAGL
+42 ELLEYRGYDSAGF
-55 AVRGE
+55 AIRRAGE
-60 AETVPEI
+60 SLPEI

-77 REISPKEDHFTCGIG
+77 REISPKTGDYTCGIG

-102 SDTNAHPHRVGNVTL
+102 SDTNAHPHRVGKVTL

-131 EYEVEDELVSET
+131 EYEVEDQLVSET
-143 DTEVVAALLNT
+143 DTEVVAALLNK

-176 LVVMFDDIP
+176 LVVMFDDIQ
-185 DTIYAVRNVS
+185 DTIYATRNVS
-195 PIVVAKKDDLTILAS
+195 PIVVAKNEELTILAS
-210 DPAALYQYSK
+210 DPAALYEYSK
-220 EFFVLDEACIL
+220 EFFVLDEKCIL
-231 KAEKGAVSV
+231 KATKAQVSV
-240 VDFNGN
+240 VDFNGQ
-246 EVEPKMQVVDWD
+246 EVQPKMQVVDWD
-258 ASNTGKQGY
+258 AGNTGKQGY
-267 PFYME
+267 AYYME
-272 KEINEQPEALKK
+272 KEINEQPEALKR
-284 ILSTY
+284 ILTNYLVDGS
-289 VIDNDIELGYDGAVD
+289 IDLGYEGAVD
-304 KALTAFNR
+304 KMLTSFNR

-327 GANLFKKWLGIP
+327 GAHLFRKWLGIP
-339 VEVEMASEFIYSDTV
+339 VETEMASEFIYSDTV

-375 ALKKAKNEGACCLAI
+375 ALKKAKKEGAACLAV

-397 ISRTA
+397 ISRIA

-416 ASTKAYTTQM
+416 ASTKAYTTQL
-426 MIFYLLTLR
+426 MIFYLLVLR
-435 CASLRGKITGEYL
+435 CASLRGRMTEADL

-457 VPDAISQV
+457 VPDAITQV
-465 IAMKSEIRRQAKEVI
+465 IAIKDDIHRQAKEVI

-488 GRGMDYQVLLEGALK
+488 GRGMDYLVLLEGALK

-529 EGTPVIAAAT
+529 DGTPVIAAAT

-570 DDFAQSGEYHVIGL
+570 ADFAQSDEYHVIGL
-584 PNLDDEYMP
+584 PNLDDEYMS
-593 FPEIAALQLYS
+593 FPEIVALQLYS

>member
-1 MIKCAARDAFAAL
+1 
-14 DRKNEDINMCGIIGF
+14 MCGIIGF
-29 IGHDALSRILNGL
+29 IGNDALNGILNGL
-42 ELLEYRGYDSAGL
+42 ELLEYRGYDSAGF
-55 AVRGE
+55 AIRRAGE
-60 AETVPEI
+60 SLPEI

-77 REISPKEDHFTCGIG
+77 REISPKTGDYTCGIG

-102 SDTNAHPHRVGNVTL
+102 SDTNAHPHRVGKVTL

-131 EYEVEDELVSET
+131 EYEVEDQLVSET
-143 DTEVVAALLNT
+143 DTEVVAALLNK

-185 DTIYAVRNVS
+185 DTIYATRNVS
-195 PIVVAKKDDLTILAS
+195 PIVVAKNEELTILAS
-210 DPAALYQYSK
+210 DPAALYEYSK
-220 EFFVLDEACIL
+220 EFFVLDEKCIL
-231 KAEKGAVSV
+231 KATKAQVSV
-240 VDFNGN
+240 VDFNGQ
-246 EVEPKMQVVDWD
+246 EVQPKMQVVDWD
-258 ASNTGKQGY
+258 AGNTGKQGY
-267 PFYME
+267 AYYME
-272 KEINEQPEALKK
+272 KEINEQPEALKR
-284 ILSTY
+284 ILTNYLVDGS
-289 VIDNDIELGYDGAVD
+289 IDLGYEGAVD
-304 KALTAFNR
+304 KMLTSFNR

-327 GANLFKKWLGIP
+327 GAHLFRKWLGIP
-339 VEVEMASEFIYSDTV
+339 VETEMASEFIYSDTV

-375 ALKKAKNEGACCLAI
+375 ALKKAKKEGAACLAV

-397 ISRTA
+397 ISRIA

-416 ASTKAYTTQM
+416 ASTKAYTTQL
-426 MIFYLLTLR
+426 MIFYLLVLR
-435 CASLRGKITGEYL
+435 CASLRGRMTEADL

-457 VPDAISQV
+457 VPDAITQV
-465 IAMKSEIRRQAKEVI
+465 IAIKDDIHRQAKEVI

-488 GRGMDYQVLLEGALK
+488 GRGMDYLVLLEGALK

-529 EGTPVIAAAT
+529 DGTPVIAAAT

-570 DDFAQSGEYHVIGL
+570 ADFAQSDEYHVIGL
-584 PNLDDEYMP
+584 PNLDDEYMS
-593 FPEIAALQLYS
+593 FPEIVALQLYS

-620 LAKVVT
+620 LAKFVT

>member
-1 MIKCAARDAFAAL
+1 
-14 DRKNEDINMCGIIGF
+14 MCGIIGF
-29 IGHDALSRILNGL
+29 IGNDALNGILNGL
-42 ELLEYRGYDSAGL
+42 ELLEYRGYDSAGF
-55 AVRGE
+55 AIRRAGE
-60 AETVPEI
+60 SQPEI

-77 REISPKEDHFTCGIG
+77 REISPKTGDYTCGIG

-102 SDTNAHPHRVGNVTL
+102 SDTNAHPHRVGKVTL

-131 EYEVEDELVSET
+131 EYEVEDQLVSET
-143 DTEVVAALLNT
+143 DTEVVAALLNK

-185 DTIYAVRNVS
+185 DTIYATRNVS
-195 PIVVAKKDDLTILAS
+195 PIVVAKNEERTILAS
-210 DPAALYQYSK
+210 DPAALYEYSK
-220 EFFVLDEACIL
+220 EFFVLDEKCIL
-231 KAEKGAVSV
+231 KATKAQVSV
-240 VDFNGN
+240 VDFNGQ
-246 EVEPKMQVVDWD
+246 EVQPKMQVVDWD
-258 ASNTGKQGY
+258 AGNTGKQGY
-267 PFYME
+267 AYYME
-272 KEINEQPEALKK
+272 KEINEQPEALKR
-284 ILSTY
+284 ILTNYLVDGS
-289 VIDNDIELGYDGAVD
+289 IDLGYEGAVD
-304 KALTAFNR
+304 KMLTSFNR

-327 GANLFKKWLGIP
+327 GAHLFRKWLGIP
-339 VEVEMASEFIYSDTV
+339 VETEMASEFIYSDTV

-375 ALKKAKNEGACCLAI
+375 ALKKAKKEGAACLAV

-397 ISRTA
+397 ISRIA

-416 ASTKAYTTQM
+416 ASTKAYTTQL
-426 MIFYLLTLR
+426 MIFYLLVLR
-435 CASLRGKITGEYL
+435 CASLRGRMTEADL

-457 VPDAISQV
+457 VPDAITQV
-465 IAMKSEIRRQAKEVI
+465 IAIKDDIHRQAKEVI

-488 GRGMDYQVLLEGALK
+488 GRGMDYLVLLEGALK

-529 EGTPVIAAAT
+529 DGTPVIAAAT

-570 DDFAQSGEYHVIGL
+570 ADFAQSDEYHVIGL
-584 PNLDDEYMP
+584 PNLDDEYMS
-593 FPEIAALQLYS
+593 FPEIVALQLYS

>member
-1 MIKCAARDAFAAL
+1 
-14 DRKNEDINMCGIIGF
+14 MCGIIGF
-29 IGHDALSRILNGL
+29 IGNDALNGILNGL
-42 ELLEYRGYDSAGL
+42 ELLEYRGYDSAGF
-55 AVRGE
+55 AIRRAGE
-60 AETVPEI
+60 SLPEI

-77 REISPKEDHFTCGIG
+77 REISPKTGDYTCGIG

-102 SDTNAHPHRVGNVTL
+102 SDTNAHPHRVGKVTL

-131 EYEVEDELVSET
+131 EYEVEDQLVSET
-143 DTEVVAALLNT
+143 DTEVVAALLNK

-185 DTIYAVRNVS
+185 DTIYATRNVS
-195 PIVVAKKDDLTILAS
+195 PIVVAKNEELTILAS
-210 DPAALYQYSK
+210 DPAALYEYSK
-220 EFFVLDEACIL
+220 EFFVLDEKCIL
-231 KAEKGAVSV
+231 KATKAQVSV
-240 VDFNGN
+240 VDFNGQ
-246 EVEPKMQVVDWD
+246 EVQPKMQVVDWD
-258 ASNTGKQGY
+258 VGNTGKQGY
-267 PFYME
+267 AYYME
-272 KEINEQPEALKK
+272 KEINEQPEALKR
-284 ILSTY
+284 ILTNYLVDGS
-289 VIDNDIELGYDGAVD
+289 IDLGYEGAVD
-304 KALTAFNR
+304 KMLTSFNR

-327 GANLFKKWLGIP
+327 GAHLFRKWLGIP
-339 VEVEMASEFIYSDTV
+339 VETEMASEFIYSDTV

-375 ALKKAKNEGACCLAI
+375 ALKKAKKEGAACLAV

-397 ISRTA
+397 ISRIA

-416 ASTKAYTTQM
+416 ASTKAYTTQL
-426 MIFYLLTLR
+426 MIFYLLVLR
-435 CASLRGKITGEYL
+435 CASLRGRMTEADL

-457 VPDAISQV
+457 VPDAITQV
-465 IAMKSEIRRQAKEVI
+465 IAIKDDIHRQAKEVI

-488 GRGMDYQVLLEGALK
+488 GRGMDYLVLLEGALK

-529 EGTPVIAAAT
+529 DGTPVIAAAT

-570 DDFAQSGEYHVIGL
+570 ADFAQSDEYHVIGL
-584 PNLDDEYMP
+584 PNLDDEYMS
-593 FPEIAALQLYS
+593 FPEIVALQLYS

>member
-1 MIKCAARDAFAAL
+1 
-14 DRKNEDINMCGIIGF
+14 MCGIIGF
-29 IGHDALSRILNGL
+29 IGNDALNGILNGL
-42 ELLEYRGYDSAGL
+42 ELLEYRGYDSAGF
-55 AVRGE
+55 AIRRAGE
-60 AETVPEI
+60 SQPEI

-77 REISPKEDHFTCGIG
+77 REISPKTGDYTCGIG

-102 SDTNAHPHRVGNVTL
+102 SDTNAHPHRVGKVTL

-131 EYEVEDELVSET
+131 EYEVEDQLVSET
-143 DTEVVAALLNT
+143 DTEVVAALLNK

-185 DTIYAVRNVS
+185 DTIYATRNVS
-195 PIVVAKKDDLTILAS
+195 PIVVAKNEELTILAS
-210 DPAALYQYSK
+210 DPAALYEYSK
-220 EFFVLDEACIL
+220 EFFVLDEKCIL
-231 KAEKGAVSV
+231 KATKAQVSV
-240 VDFNGN
+240 VDFNGQ
-246 EVEPKMQVVDWD
+246 EVQPKMQVVDWD
-258 ASNTGKQGY
+258 AGNTGKQGY
-267 PFYME
+267 AYYME
-272 KEINEQPEALKK
+272 KEINEQPEALKR
-284 ILSTY
+284 ILTNYLVDGS
-289 VIDNDIELGYDGAVD
+289 IDLGYEGAVD
-304 KALTAFNR
+304 KMLTSFNR

-327 GANLFKKWLGIP
+327 GAHLFRKWLGIP
-339 VEVEMASEFIYSDTV
+339 VETEMASEFIYSDTV

-375 ALKKAKNEGACCLAI
+375 ALKKAKKEGAACLAV

-397 ISRTA
+397 ISRIA

-416 ASTKAYTTQM
+416 ASTKAYTTQL
-426 MIFYLLTLR
+426 MIFYLLVLR
-435 CASLRGKITGEYL
+435 CASLRGRMTEADL

-457 VPDAISQV
+457 VPDAITQV
-465 IAMKSEIRRQAKEVI
+465 IAIKDDIHRQAKEVI

-488 GRGMDYQVLLEGALK
+488 GRGMDYLVLLEGALK

-529 EGTPVIAAAT
+529 DGTPVIAAAT

-570 DDFAQSGEYHVIGL
+570 AGFAQSDEYHVIGL
-584 PNLDDEYMP
+584 PNLDDEYMS
-593 FPEIAALQLYS
+593 FPEIVALQLYS

>member
-1 MIKCAARDAFAAL
+1 
-14 DRKNEDINMCGIIGF
+14 MCGIIGF
-29 IGHDALSRILNGL
+29 IGNDALNGILNGL
-42 ELLEYRGYDSAGL
+42 ELLEYRGYDSAGF
-55 AVRGE
+55 AIRRAGE
-60 AETVPEI
+60 SLPEI

-77 REISPKEDHFTCGIG
+77 REISPKTGDYTCGIG

-102 SDTNAHPHRVGNVTL
+102 SDTNAHPHRVGKVTL

-131 EYEVEDELVSET
+131 EYEVEDQLVSET
-143 DTEVVAALLNT
+143 DTEVVAALLNK

-185 DTIYAVRNVS
+185 DTIYATRNVS
-195 PIVVAKKDDLTILAS
+195 PIVVAKNEELTILAS
-210 DPAALYQYSK
+210 DPAALYEYSK
-220 EFFVLDEACIL
+220 EFFVLDEKCIL
-231 KAEKGAVSV
+231 KATRAQVSV
-240 VDFNGN
+240 VDFNGQ
-246 EVEPKMQVVDWD
+246 EVQPKMQVVDWD
-258 ASNTGKQGY
+258 AGNTGKQGY
-267 PFYME
+267 AYYME
-272 KEINEQPEALKK
+272 KEINEQPEALKR
-284 ILSTY
+284 ILTNYLVDGS
-289 VIDNDIELGYDGAVD
+289 IDLGYEGAVD
-304 KALTAFNR
+304 KMLTSFNR

-327 GANLFKKWLGIP
+327 GTHLFRKWLGIP
-339 VEVEMASEFIYSDTV
+339 VETEMASEFIYSDTV

-375 ALKKAKNEGACCLAI
+375 ALKKAKKEGAACLAV

-397 ISRTA
+397 ISRIA

-416 ASTKAYTTQM
+416 ASTKAYTTQL
-426 MIFYLLTLR
+426 MIFYLLVLR
-435 CASLRGKITGEYL
+435 CASLRGRMTEADL

-457 VPDAISQV
+457 VPDAITQV
-465 IAMKSEIRRQAKEVI
+465 IAIKDDIHRQAKEVI

-488 GRGMDYQVLLEGALK
+488 GRGMDYLVLLEGALK

-529 EGTPVIAAAT
+529 DGTPVIAAAT

-570 DDFAQSGEYHVIGL
+570 ADFAQSDEYHVIGL
-584 PNLDDEYMP
+584 PNLDDEYMS
-593 FPEIAALQLYS
+593 FPEIVALHGGRRRSCCSGARHGGTRRTMLFA
-604 YYVSADKG
+604 V
-612 LDVDKPRN
+612 
-620 LAKVVT
+620 
-626 VE
+626 

>member
-1 MIKCAARDAFAAL
+1 
-14 DRKNEDINMCGIIGF
+14 MCGIIGF
-29 IGHDALSRILNGL
+29 IGNDALNGILNGL
-42 ELLEYRGYDSAGL
+42 ELLEYRGYDSAGF
-55 AVRGE
+55 AIRRAGE
-60 AETVPEI
+60 SQPEI

-77 REISPKEDHFTCGIG
+77 REISPKTGDYTCGIG

-102 SDTNAHPHRVGNVTL
+102 SDTNAHPHRVGKVTL

-131 EYEVEDELVSET
+131 EYEVEDQLVSET
-143 DTEVVAALLNT
+143 DTEVVAALLNK

-185 DTIYAVRNVS
+185 DTIYATRNVS
-195 PIVVAKKDDLTILAS
+195 PIVVAKNEELTILAS
-210 DPAALYQYSK
+210 DPAALYEYSK
-220 EFFVLDEACIL
+220 EFFVLDEKCIL
-231 KAEKGAVSV
+231 KATKAQVSV
-240 VDFNGN
+240 VDFNGQ
-246 EVEPKMQVVDWD
+246 EVQPKMQVVDWD
-258 ASNTGKQGY
+258 AGNTGKQGY
-267 PFYME
+267 AYYME
-272 KEINEQPEALKK
+272 KEINEQPEALKR
-284 ILSTY
+284 ILTNYLVDGS
-289 VIDNDIELGYDGAVD
+289 IDLGYEGAVD
-304 KALTAFNR
+304 KMLTSFNR

-327 GANLFKKWLGIP
+327 GTHLFRKWLGIP
-339 VEVEMASEFIYSDTV
+339 VETEMASEFIYSDTV

-375 ALKKAKNEGACCLAI
+375 ALKKAKKEGAACLAV

-397 ISRTA
+397 ISRIA

-416 ASTKAYTTQM
+416 ASTKAYTTQL
-426 MIFYLLTLR
+426 MIFYLLVLR
-435 CASLRGKITGEYL
+435 CASLRSKMTEADL

-457 VPDAISQV
+457 VPDAITQV
-465 IAMKSEIRRQAKEVI
+465 IAIKDDIHRQAKEVI

-488 GRGMDYQVLLEGALK
+488 GRGMDYLVLLEGALK

-529 EGTPVIAAAT
+529 DGTPVIAAAT

-570 DDFAQSGEYHVIGL
+570 ADFAQSDEYHVIGL
-584 PNLDDEYMP
+584 PNLDDEYMS
-593 FPEIAALQLYS
+593 FPEIVALQLYS

>member
-1 MIKCAARDAFAAL
+1 
-14 DRKNEDINMCGIIGF
+14 MCGIIGF
-29 IGHDALSRILNGL
+29 IGNDALNGILNGL
-42 ELLEYRGYDSAGL
+42 ELLEYRGYDSAGF
-55 AVRGE
+55 AIRRAGE
-60 AETVPEI
+60 SLPEI

-77 REISPKEDHFTCGIG
+77 REISPKTGDYTCGIG

-102 SDTNAHPHRVGNVTL
+102 SDTNAHPHRVGKVTL

-131 EYEVEDELVSET
+131 EYEVEDQLVSET
-143 DTEVVAALLNT
+143 DTEVVAALLNK

-185 DTIYAVRNVS
+185 DTIYATRNVS
-195 PIVVAKKDDLTILAS
+195 PIVVAKNEELTILAS
-210 DPAALYQYSK
+210 DPAALYEYSK
-220 EFFVLDEACIL
+220 EFFVLDEKCIL
-231 KAEKGAVSV
+231 KATKAQVSV
-240 VDFNGN
+240 VDFNGQ
-246 EVEPKMQVVDWD
+246 EVQPKMQVVDWD
-258 ASNTGKQGY
+258 AGNTGKQGY
-267 PFYME
+267 AYYME
-272 KEINEQPEALKK
+272 KEINEQPEALKR
-284 ILSTY
+284 ILTNYLVDGS
-289 VIDNDIELGYDGAVD
+289 IDLGYEGAVD
-304 KALTAFNR
+304 KMLTSFNR

-327 GANLFKKWLGIP
+327 GAHLFRKWLGIP
-339 VEVEMASEFIYSDTV
+339 VETEMASEFIYSDTV
-354 LDKDTL
+354 LDKGTL

-375 ALKKAKNEGACCLAI
+375 ALKKAKKEGAACLAV

-397 ISRTA
+397 ISRIA

-416 ASTKAYTTQM
+416 ASTKAYTTQL
-426 MIFYLLTLR
+426 MIFYLLVLR
-435 CASLRGKITGEYL
+435 CASLRGRMTEADL

-457 VPDAISQV
+457 VPDAITRV
-465 IAMKSEIRRQAKEVI
+465 IALKDDIHRQAKEVI

-488 GRGMDYQVLLEGALK
+488 GRGMDYLVLLEGALK

-529 EGTPVIAAAT
+529 DGTPVIAAAT

-570 DDFAQSGEYHVIGL
+570 ADFAQSGEYHVIGL
-584 PNLDDEYMP
+584 PNLDDEYMS
-593 FPEIAALQLYS
+593 FPEIVALQLYS